1 MATQKNIDSL
11 REQSE
16 IMDGLVSKQEKL
28 SQLYSKQQTAYEEMD
43 KRTTEAKNL
52 SKVLVMNKAKEV
64 KHQEKLNNFADKYE
78 KTLKKVER
86 AQQRM
91 NMNIDKVSG
100 KFADMARNVPFIGD
114 NLAQSIED
122 GAEDAKKA
130 MGSFFDKS
138 MTQQERMKKG
148 FKGMGSVVKMVFGG
162 LIMAAIGGI
171 FSFIFQQIQRAR
183 DLMYEI
189 DSAATGVQRSLK
201 LSGKGV
207 ANLTRG
213 LSGVKYYGD
222 AFASSMTAVQESMGF
237 LPQLTAKEANLM
249 ARLNKNMGLGADT
262 IASMYKNASRMN
274 MSFDKYA
281 DHVDRTTK
289 MLNEQMGTN
298 FTIAEIQE
306 EIAKAGDDVLAMY
319 QKENGE
325 LEKQVML
332 GKKIGLNLSQQAKMA
347 RGLLDIESSLEA
359 QMEAQ
364 MLTGKQLNFDK
375 ARQLA
380 LEGDTA
386 GASKAILD
394 QVGGVAEFNKMNILQ
409 KEAIAKAAGL
419 EVGELEKSLETREK
433 IAAGDQMAG
442 DTGTLAQGAGNVSA
456 SEAKEMREDAIASQF
471 SGIAEKIENIK
482 KNIQNFVLKHLPTVI
497 DFLEKNGGT
506 LLKVAGVLTG
516 AYILKK
522 AFNSLKV
529 LFGGRSN
536 FFEKGTMM
544 NPMVTAPIGGS
555 GGGGGDFTDM
565 IRGAKKGDI
574 FKYLKKGFS
583 PKNITRTLNRG
594 IIKGFGKSGF
604 KTLARL
610 GGGSAIKAL
619 SGAAGLITTGV
630 MVAKDLSDAST
641 SRSGRQRGAANT
653 GAAGAATGAALGA
666 AIGSVIPGV
675 GTLLGAG
682 VGAGIGYLTGKIIG
696 SSDAFANSFD
706 KASEKL
712 DAAFKARTDIEDRLI
727 GQYGEIPPHVQELM
741 NSLDEASNAN
751 MEAVYAQDN
760 ALSQQQA
767 AMEEASGFFN
777 DNESQIIGA
786 MFPPEIAERVERQAQ
801 NFIDDGGGTMAE
813 FFDEFPHYK
822 KQMYDLYTS
831 GVEDAEMKQSIINK
845 LDEQMQDD
853 FSSMRQF
860 GNRLQDVSS
869 EVGSFSQAWMMEVMA
884 SDERVK
890 NKAIDLQQELYDEI
904 GGFENATAQQ
914 KKDINKKVEAEMK
927 VFRQEEEKKLNATKL
942 EMEEDYGK
950 TWWGRM
956 GDFASEKWAAAA
968 EWAKG
973 AWDSISGWASG
984 VWDSVSTWASGAWE
998 STKNFASNAWEKTK
1012 GFASSAW
1019 ENTKTFASNTW
1030 NSIGDMASSVWSSI
1044 SSFAGGVW
1052 DSITGFASD
1061 CWDGISGVATDVW
1074 DSVSGT
1080 ATEVWDSVSGTAT
1093 AAWDGI
1099 QNAGT
1104 AVYNAMPE
1112 SWQNSLDSIV
1122 SKAGDMWDSVKGMAS
1137 GVWDSVSGWAEG
1149 AFDKAKSLVSNAWEG
1164 AKDVGSSIIDTLV
1177 FWDDGI
1183 ITSDGTMIQTDP
1195 ADYIMATKNPFKSF
1209 AQGIAGGAGKVFDA
1223 VGSIFG
1229 DESEKEDEREKD
1241 RNRQHAELM
1250 GALHALIRV
1259 TKEGT
1264 VTLNMDGKKVG
1275 ETVHASL
1282 APRGV
1287 V

>member
-1 MATQKNIDSL
+1 MATQRNVDSL

-16 IMDGLVSKQEKL
+16 IMDGLVSKQERL
-28 SQLYSKQQTAYEEMD
+28 SQLYNEQQQAYEKMD

-52 SKVLVMNKAKEV
+52 SKVLAMNKAKEV
-64 KHQEKLNNFADKYE
+64 KHQEKLNQFADKYE

-86 AQQRM
+86 AQNKM

-130 MGSFFDKS
+130 MGAFFDKS

-148 FKGMGSVVKMVFGG
+148 FKGMGGVVKMVFGG

-213 LSGVKYYGD
+213 LAGVKYYGD
-222 AFASSMTAVQESMGF
+222 AFASSMTAVQEKMGF

-262 IASMYKNASRMN
+262 IASMYQNASRMN

-394 QVGGVAEFNKMNILQ
+394 QVGGIAEFNKMNILQ

-419 EVGELEKSLETREK
+419 EVGELEKSLETRDK

-442 DTGTLAQGAGNVSA
+442 DTGTLAQGATNVSA
-456 SEAKEMREDAIASQF
+456 AEAKEMREDAIASQF

-506 LLKVAGVLTG
+506 LLKIAGVITG

-522 AFNSLKV
+522 AFNALKT
-529 LFGGRSN
+529 LFGGKSN

-544 NPMVTAPIGGS
+544 NPMVTSPIG
-555 GGGGGDFTDM
+555 GGGGGDGFTDM

-641 SRSGRQRGAANT
+641 SRSGRERGAANT

-682 VGAGIGYLTGKIIG
+682 IGAGIGYFTGKVIG

-706 KASEKL
+706 KASERL
-712 DAAFKARTDIEDRLI
+712 NDAYKERTDIEDRLI
-727 GQYGEIPPHVQELM
+727 GKYGEIPAHVQELM
-741 NSLDEASNAN
+741 NSLDEASESNL
-751 MEAVYAQDN
+751 EAVYQQDN

-767 AMEEASGFFN
+767 AIEEASGFFN

-845 LDEQMQDD
+845 LDDQMQED

-860 GNRLQDVSS
+860 GNRLQDISS
-869 EVGSFSQAWMMEVMA
+869 DVGSFSQAWIMEVMA
-884 SDERVK
+884 SDERIK
-890 NKAIDLQQELYDEI
+890 NKAIELQADLYDEI
-904 GGFENATAQQ
+904 GGYENATAQQ
-914 KKDINKKVEAEMK
+914 KKDIQKKVEEEMK
-927 VFRQEEEKKLNATKL
+927 QYRLDEEAKLNATKL

-950 TWWGRM
+950 TWWSRM
-956 GDFASEKWAAAA
+956 GDFAKEKWEATKQFASKAWEGIKGFA
-968 EWAKG
+968 SNVWSGITNFASSAWNSISGKATEVWDGVKGKASEVWDGITGKATEVWDGVKGKASEVWESAKG
-973 AWDSISGWASG
+973 YAKGMYDKLPESWKSTMSSLKDKGLAYWDSIKERASG
-984 VWDSVSTWASGAWE
+984 VWDSI
-998 STKNFASNAWEKTK
+998 K
-1012 GFASSAW
+1012 GFAS
-1019 ENTKTFASNTW
+1019 
-1030 NSIGDMASSVWSSI
+1030 
-1044 SSFAGGVW
+1044 
-1052 DSITGFASD
+1052 
-1061 CWDGISGVATDVW
+1061 
-1074 DSVSGT
+1074 
-1080 ATEVWDSVSGTAT
+1080 
-1093 AAWDGI
+1093 
-1099 QNAGT
+1099 
-1104 AVYNAMPE
+1104 
-1112 SWQNSLDSIV
+1112 
-1122 SKAGDMWDSVKGMAS
+1122 
-1137 GVWDSVSGWAEG
+1137 G
-1149 AFDKAKSLVSNAWEG
+1149 AFDKAKSLVSSAWEG
-1164 AKDVGSSIIDTLV
+1164 AKDVGGQIWDAVT

-1195 ADYIMATKNPFKSF
+1195 ADYILATKNPFKSF
-1209 AQGIAGGAGKVFDA
+1209 AQGVAGGAGKVFDT
-1223 VGSIFG
+1223 VGSLFS
-1229 DESEKEDEREKD
+1229 DESDKEEEREKD

-1250 GALHALIRV
+1250 SALHKLIQV

-1287 V
+1287 M